1 MAVYFDHRVEAPDS
15 SGAAVLISWHPS
27 VCVLAVGSV
36 NPSSGGCVDLYLQQG
51 EHVELC
57 HVERGFSPSLL
68 QWHPTKPLLAVG
80 WETGETILL
89 SHPSGEHTP
98 LPNNTHTACITVL
111 EWSSNGSRL
120 VTGDQAGVMA
130 VWRVDARGKLQG
142 SPLIK
147 HDYSKPLTCCIF
159 RPTPP
164 AEDVAMLARAAV
176 SGDENALDMFNW
188 KKSNKGAA
196 FALGPQEGLAF
207 YISAADGSVYSVDE
221 QVRSVALLSVE
232 SAVQKMWYSK
242 RRAVL
247 AVVTESLLLSQFSLG
262 AEGLA
267 QEISKVKL
275 SSRGGQHT
283 DIVWTENGLLITAS
297 GEQHI
302 RLWDVEL
309 DDHYALSLDES
320 LGFEKGELLNCVS
333 FCTSKQV
340 LAAGTSMGRV
350 ALWHMLTVR
359 DPKGDT
365 KTQWKLQTPAEVEG
379 NISLLQWG
387 SSSHLLAVCS
397 ISSSRVVIL
406 SEHVMCSHYSQQMAA
421 VQLTPTQLSLANFN
435 TNTHITFHTD
445 THIRALQVTKDMV
458 AVWNGK
464 CITVYEPSGQ
474 TLHSTGSFQCES
486 AALALH
492 DENIYTIEPNRVQIR
507 TPQGTVKQ
515 LLVFSEAEGNPTLL
529 SVCGS
534 YLAVGTDTSHVRV
547 FNLTR
552 REAKALGVTKNLCE
566 LIPDLGALR
575 SVKCNASGSQLSVL
589 VTQVNGRPD
598 NKVYFYDIELDTL
611 SYFDFFTGRPESSLA
626 LSDDS
631 QRTQCEGELAARC
644 PVSQFWDENEPRLFV
659 CETVPVNSDLLSSS
673 QSQTDKEDVMVV
685 TFFVTQEHGLLLQDS
700 QPKPATLLSLLALD
714 TPYYYYICK
723 LGEGGDQGQVV
734 STPAA
739 TPQMPLSSQMVVR
752 RALRDFV
759 GLESCEKQTRDAML
773 NFSFYL
779 TIGDMDEAFKAI
791 KLIKSEAVWENM
803 ARMCVK
809 SRRLDVARVCLGNMG
824 NARAARALRDAEKE
838 PELEAQVAVLAAQLG
853 MLEDAERLYKSCGRF
868 DLLNKFYQA
877 AGQWQQAVETAETHD
892 RIHLRT
898 TYYSYAK
905 HLEAMGDKNL
915 ALVYFEKS
923 DTHRFEVPRMLMEDN
938 VSLEIYINKM
948 KDKDLYKWWG
958 HYLESQSD
966 MEAALH
972 YYAFAQDYLSQVR
985 VHCYLGNI
993 QKASEIA
1000 NETGNRA
1007 ASYHVARQ
1015 YEGQDEISQSVHFY
1029 TRAQAYNNAIRLCK
1043 ENNLDEQ
1050 LMNLALLSNPE
1061 DMMDT
1066 AMYYEEKG
1074 THMDRAVML
1083 YHKAG
1088 HVSKALELAFA
1099 TEQFGALQLIA
1110 EDLNETSD
1118 PALLARCSDFFI
1130 KHAQYQKAVEL
1141 LVAAK
1146 KYNEALQLCL
1156 DQSLTITDDLAE
1168 SLTVPKDSSYLSE
1181 AGRKELLEK
1190 IADCCM
1196 RQGNYHLATKK
1207 YTQAGNKTKAMRAL
1221 LKSGDTEKIVFFAG
1235 VSRQKDIYILAANYL
1250 QSLDWRNDPE
1260 IMKNIIGFY
1269 TKGRALDMLAGFYE
1283 ACAEVEIDDYQNYE
1297 KAYGALTE
1305 ACKCLTK
1312 AKGRTGEETDSKL
1325 LILTHRLGLIK
1336 RFIQARRMHEEDPV
1350 EAVRVCE
1357 SLLEEKDLDPAV
1369 RVGDVYGFL
1378 VEYYCHHGKF
1388 QQAWSKVEELRS
1400 ARPNINVSLYV
1411 SQPSLEALQ
1420 NAAGIRL
1427 VHGNTNTHTAEDD
1440 EEVEEDENIN
1450 H

>member
-15 SGAAVLISWHPS
+15 SGAAVLISWHSS

-36 NPSSGGCVDLYLQQG
+36 NPSTGGCLDLYLQQG

-80 WETGETILL
+80 WETGETMLL
-89 SHPSGEHTP
+89 SHPSGELTP
-98 LPNNTHTACITVL
+98 LPNNTYNACITVL

-159 RPTPP
+159 RPPPP

-176 SGDENALDMFNW
+176 SGDESALDMFNW

-196 FALGPQEGLAF
+196 FALGSQEGLTF
-207 YISAADGSVYSVDE
+207 YISTADGSVYSVDE
-221 QVRSVALLSVE
+221 QARSVPLISVE
-232 SAVQKMWYSK
+232 SKIQTMWYSK
-242 RRAVL
+242 RRDVL
-247 AVVTESLLLSQFSLG
+247 AVVTDSLLLSQFSLG
-262 AEGLA
+262 PEGIA

-275 SSRGGQHT
+275 SGRGVQHA

-340 LAAGTSMGRV
+340 LAAGTSRGRV
-350 ALWHMLTVR
+350 ALWHMVTVS
-359 DPKGDT
+359 DQKGDT
-365 KTQWKLQTPAEVEG
+365 KIHWKLQTPAEVEG
-379 NISLLQWG
+379 NISQLQWG

-397 ISSSRVVIL
+397 SSCVVIL
-406 SEHVMCSHYSQQMAA
+406 SEHVLCSHYSQQIAA

-445 THIRALQVTKDMV
+445 THIRAVQVTKDMV

-464 CITVYEPSGQ
+464 YITVYEPSGQ

-486 AALALH
+486 PALVVH
-492 DENIYTIEPNRVQIR
+492 EENIYTVEPNRVQIR

-515 LLVFSEAEGNPTLL
+515 LLAFSEAEGNPTQL

-534 YLAVGTDTSHVRV
+534 YLAVGTDTCHVRV
-547 FNLTR
+547 FDLTR
-552 REAKALGVTKNLCE
+552 REAKAMGVTKNLSE

-575 SVKCNASGSQLSVL
+575 SVKCNINV
-589 VTQVNGRPD
+589 
-598 NKVYFYDIELDTL
+598 FCLDTL
-611 SYFDFFTGRPESSLA
+611 SHFDFFTGRPESSLA
-626 LSDDS
+626 QSEDS
-631 QRTQCEGELAARC
+631 QRYLCFCLCVKVYIKGFC
-644 PVSQFWDENEPRLFV
+644 
-659 CETVPVNSDLLSSS
+659 LSW
-673 QSQTDKEDVMVV
+673 QEDVLVV

-723 LGEGGDQGQVV
+723 GGDQVV

-739 TPQMPLSSQMVVR
+739 APQVPSSPQMVVR

-803 ARMCVK
+803 AWMCVK
-809 SRRLDVARVCLGNMG
+809 SCRLDVARVCLGNMG
-824 NARAARALRDAEKE
+824 NARAARALRNAEKE
-838 PELEAQVAVLAAQLG
+838 PEVEAQVAVLATQLG

-938 VSLEIYINKM
+938 LSLEIYINKM

-972 YYAFAQDYLSQVR
+972 YYDLAQDYLSQVR
-985 VHCYLGNI
+985 VYCYLGNI

-1110 EDLNETSD
+1110 EDLNENSD

-1146 KYNEALQLCL
+1146 KYHEALQLCL
-1156 DQSLTITDDLAE
+1156 DQSLTITEDLAE
-1168 SLTVPKDSSYLSE
+1168 SLTVPKDSSHLSE

-1207 YTQAGNKTKAMRAL
+1207 YTQAGNKIKAMRAL
-1221 LKSGDTEKIVFFAG
+1221 LKSGDTDKIVFFAG
-1235 VSRQKDIYILAANYL
+1235 VSRQKEIYVMAANYL

-1269 TKGRALDMLAGFYE
+1269 TKGRALDLLAGFYE

-1312 AKGRTGEETDSKL
+1312 AKGRSGDEADSKL
-1325 LILTHRLGLIK
+1325 LILTHKLGLVK

-1378 VEYYCHHGKF
+1378 VEHYCHHGNF
-1388 QQAWSKVEELRS
+1388 QQAWSKIEDLRS
-1400 ARPNINVSLYV
+1400 TRPNINLSLYV
-1411 SQPSLEALQ
+1411 SQTSLEALQ
-1420 NAAGIRL
+1420 NAAGVRL
-1427 VHGNTNTHTAEDD
+1427 VYRDTDTHAAEDD

>member
-15 SGAAVLISWHPS
+15 SGAAVLISWHSS

-36 NPSSGGCVDLYLQQG
+36 NASTGGCVDLYLQQG
-51 EHVELC
+51 EHIELC

-68 QWHPTKPLLAVG
+68 QWHPTKALLAVG
-80 WETGETILL
+80 WETGETMLL

-111 EWSSNGSRL
+111 EWSSNGNRL

-147 HDYSKPLTCCIF
+147 HDYSNPLTCCIF
-159 RPTPP
+159 RPPPP

-176 SGDENALDMFNW
+176 SGDESALDMFNW
-188 KKSNKGAA
+188 KKSNKGG
-196 FALGPQEGLAF
+196 FALGSQEGLAF
-207 YISAADGSVYSVDE
+207 YISTADGSVYSVDE
-221 QVRSVALLSVE
+221 QVRSVPLLSVE

-247 AVVTESLLLSQFSLG
+247 AVVTDSLLLSHFSLG
-262 AEGLA
+262 PEGIA

-275 SSRGGQHT
+275 SGRGGQHA

-309 DDHYALSLDES
+309 DDHYALTLDES

-333 FCTSKQV
+333 FCTSKL
-340 LAAGTSMGRV
+340 LAAGTSRGRV
-350 ALWHMLTVR
+350 ALWHMVTVS
-359 DPKGDT
+359 DQKGDT
-365 KTQWKLQTPAEVEG
+365 KIHWKLQTPAEVEG
-379 NISLLQWG
+379 NVSQLQWG

-397 ISSSRVVIL
+397 SSCVVIL

-445 THIRALQVTKDMV
+445 THIRAVQVTKDMV
-458 AVWNGK
+458 TVWNGK
-464 CITVYEPSGQ
+464 YITVYEPSGQ

-486 AALALH
+486 PALAVH
-492 DENIYTIEPNRVQIR
+492 EENIYTVEPNRVQIR

-534 YLAVGTDTSHVRV
+534 YLAVGTDTCHVRV
-547 FNLTR
+547 FDLTC
-552 REAKALGVTKNLCE
+552 REAKAMGVMKNLSE

-575 SVKCNASGSQLSVL
+575 SVKCNASGNQLSIL
-589 VTQVNGRPD
+589 ITQVKKKKDKKLYLN
-598 NKVYFYDIELDTL
+598 L
-611 SYFDFFTGRPESSLA
+611 
-626 LSDDS
+626 
-631 QRTQCEGELAARC
+631 RTRCEVELAGRC
-644 PVSQFWDENEPRLFV
+644 PVSQFWDENESRLFV
-659 CETVPVNSDLLSSS
+659 CETVPVNSDLHSSS
-673 QSQTDKEDVMVV
+673 QSQIEKEDVLVV

-700 QPKPATLLSLLALD
+700 QPKPATLLSLL
-714 TPYYYYICK
+714 
-723 LGEGGDQGQVV
+723 GGDQVV
-734 STPAA
+734 STPSAA
-739 TPQMPLSSQMVVR
+739 PQVPSSPQMVVR

-809 SRRLDVARVCLGNMG
+809 SHRLDVARVCLGNMG

-838 PELEAQVAVLAAQLG
+838 PEVEAQVAVLATQLG

-892 RIHLRT
+892 RIPLRT

-938 VSLEIYINKM
+938 LSLEIYINKM
-948 KDKDLYKWWG
+948 KDEDLYKWWG

-972 YYAFAQDYLSQVR
+972 YYDLARDYLSQVR

-1110 EDLNETSD
+1110 EDLNENSD

-1146 KYNEALQLCL
+1146 KYHEALQLCL
-1156 DQSLTITDDLAE
+1156 DQSLTITEDLAE
-1168 SLTVPKDSSYLSE
+1168 SLTVPKDSSHLSE

-1207 YTQAGNKTKAMRAL
+1207 YTQAGNKIKAMRAL

-1235 VSRQKDIYILAANYL
+1235 VSRQKEIYVMAANYL
-1250 QSLDWRNDPE
+1250 QSLDWRNDAE

-1269 TKGRALDMLAGFYE
+1269 TKGRAIDLLAGFYE

-1312 AKGRTGEETDSKL
+1312 AKGRSGDEADSKL
-1325 LILTHRLGLIK
+1325 LILTQRFGLVK

-1357 SLLEEKDLDPAV
+1357 SLLEEKDLNPAV

-1378 VEYYCHHGKF
+1378 VEHYCHHGNF
-1388 QQAWSKVEELRS
+1388 QQAWTKIEELRS
-1400 ARPNINVSLYV
+1400 TRPNINLSLYV
-1411 SQPSLEALQ
+1411 SQTSLEALQ
-1420 NAAGIRL
+1420 NAAGVRL
-1427 VHGNTNTHTAEDD
+1427 VYRETNTHVNDLLRRSSR
-1440 EEVEEDENIN
+1440 
-1450 H
+1450 

>member
-15 SGAAVLISWHPS
+15 SGAAVLISWHSS

-36 NPSSGGCVDLYLQQG
+36 NASTGGCVDLYLIN
-51 EHVELC
+51 VFCKICL
-57 HVERGFSPSLL
+57 PSLL
-68 QWHPTKPLLAVG
+68 QWHPTKALLAVG
-80 WETGETILL
+80 WETGETMLL

-111 EWSSNGSRL
+111 EWSSNGNRL

-147 HDYSKPLTCCIF
+147 HDYSNPLTCCIF
-159 RPTPP
+159 RPPPP

-176 SGDENALDMFNW
+176 SGDESALDMFNW
-188 KKSNKGAA
+188 KKSNKGG
-196 FALGPQEGLAF
+196 FALGSQEGLAF
-207 YISAADGSVYSVDE
+207 YISTADGSVYSVDE
-221 QVRSVALLSVE
+221 QVRSVPLLSVE

-247 AVVTESLLLSQFSLG
+247 AVVTDSLLLSHFSLG
-262 AEGLA
+262 PEGIA

-275 SSRGGQHT
+275 SGRGGQHA

-309 DDHYALSLDES
+309 DDHYALTLDES

-340 LAAGTSMGRV
+340 LAAGTSRGRV
-350 ALWHMLTVR
+350 ALWHMVTVS
-359 DPKGDT
+359 DQKGDT
-365 KTQWKLQTPAEVEG
+365 KIHWKLQTPAEVEG
-379 NISLLQWG
+379 NVSQLQWG

-397 ISSSRVVIL
+397 SSCVVIL

-445 THIRALQVTKDMV
+445 THIRAVQVTKDMV
-458 AVWNGK
+458 TVWNGK
-464 CITVYEPSGQ
+464 YITVYEPSGQ

-486 AALALH
+486 PALAVH
-492 DENIYTIEPNRVQIR
+492 EENIYTVEPNRVQIR

-534 YLAVGTDTSHVRV
+534 YLAVGTDTCHVRV
-547 FNLTR
+547 FDLTC
-552 REAKALGVTKNLCE
+552 REAKAMGVMKNLSE

-575 SVKCNASGSQLSVL
+575 SVKCNASGNQLSIL
-589 VTQVNGRPD
+589 ITQVNGRPD

-611 SYFDFFTGRPESSLA
+611 SYFNFFIGRPESSLA
-626 LSDDS
+626 QSEDS
-631 QRTQCEGELAARC
+631 QRCLCLCWCGLTGTEIKINRRSLR
-644 PVSQFWDENEPRLFV
+644 
-659 CETVPVNSDLLSSS
+659 
-673 QSQTDKEDVMVV
+673 KIEDVLVV

-723 LGEGGDQGQVV
+723 GGDQVV
-734 STPAA
+734 STPSAA
-739 TPQMPLSSQMVVR
+739 PQVPSSPQMVVR

-809 SRRLDVARVCLGNMG
+809 SHRLDVARVCLGNMG

-838 PELEAQVAVLAAQLG
+838 PEVEAQVAVLATQLG

-892 RIHLRT
+892 RIPLRT

-938 VSLEIYINKM
+938 LSLEIYINKM
-948 KDKDLYKWWG
+948 KDEDLYKWWG

-972 YYAFAQDYLSQVR
+972 YYDLARDYLSQVR

-1110 EDLNETSD
+1110 EDLNENSD

-1146 KYNEALQLCL
+1146 KYHEALQLCL
-1156 DQSLTITDDLAE
+1156 DQSLTITEDLAE
-1168 SLTVPKDSSYLSE
+1168 SLTVPKDSSHLSE

-1207 YTQAGNKTKAMRAL
+1207 YTQAGNKIKAMRAL

-1235 VSRQKDIYILAANYL
+1235 VSRQKEIYVMAANYL
-1250 QSLDWRNDPE
+1250 QSLDWRNDAE

-1269 TKGRALDMLAGFYE
+1269 TKGRAIDLLAGFYE

-1312 AKGRTGEETDSKL
+1312 AKGRSGDEADSKL
-1325 LILTHRLGLIK
+1325 LILTQRFGLVK

-1357 SLLEEKDLDPAV
+1357 SLLEEKDLNPAV

-1378 VEYYCHHGKF
+1378 VEHYCHHGNF
-1388 QQAWSKVEELRS
+1388 QQAWTKIEELRS
-1400 ARPNINVSLYV
+1400 TRPNINLSLYV
-1411 SQPSLEALQ
+1411 SQTSLEALQ
-1420 NAAGIRL
+1420 NAAGVRL
-1427 VHGNTNTHTAEDD
+1427 VYRETNTHVAEDD

>member
-15 SGAAVLISWHPS
+15 SGAAVLISWHSS

-36 NPSSGGCVDLYLQQG
+36 NPSTGGCVDLYLQQG

-68 QWHPTKPLLAVG
+68 QWHPTKLLLAVG
-80 WETGETILL
+80 WETGETMLL
-89 SHPSGEHTP
+89 SHPSGELTP
-98 LPNNTHTACITVL
+98 LPNNTHNACITVL
-111 EWSSNGSRL
+111 EWSSNGGRL

-159 RPTPP
+159 RPPPP

-176 SGDENALDMFNW
+176 SGDESALDMFNW
-188 KKSNKGAA
+188 KKSNKRAA
-196 FALGPQEGLAF
+196 FALGSQEGLTF
-207 YISAADGSVYSVDE
+207 YISTADGSVYSVDE
-221 QVRSVALLSVE
+221 QARSVPLVSVE
-232 SAVQKMWYSK
+232 SKIQTMWYSK
-242 RRAVL
+242 RRDVL
-247 AVVTESLLLSQFSLG
+247 AVVTDSLLLSQFSLG
-262 AEGLA
+262 PEGIA

-275 SSRGGQHT
+275 SGRGVQHA

-333 FCTSKQV
+333 FCTSKL
-340 LAAGTSMGRV
+340 LAAGTSRGRV
-350 ALWHMLTVR
+350 ALWHMVTVS
-359 DPKGDT
+359 DQQGDT
-365 KTQWKLQTPAEVEG
+365 KIHWKLQTPAEVEG
-379 NISLLQWG
+379 NISQLQWG

-397 ISSSRVVIL
+397 SSCVVIL
-406 SEHVMCSHYSQQMAA
+406 SEHVLCSHYSQQMAA

-445 THIRALQVTKDMV
+445 THIRAVQVTKDMV

-464 CITVYEPSGQ
+464 YITVYEPSGQ

-486 AALALH
+486 PALVVH
-492 DENIYTIEPNRVQIR
+492 EENIYTVEPNRVQIR

-515 LLVFSEAEGNPTLL
+515 LLAFSEAEGNPTQL

-534 YLAVGTDTSHVRV
+534 YLAVGTDTCHVRV
-547 FNLTR
+547 FDLTR
-552 REAKALGVTKNLCE
+552 REAKAMGVTKNLSE

-575 SVKCNASGSQLSVL
+575 SVRCNASGSQLSVL
-589 VTQVNGRPD
+589 IAQVNGRPD

-611 SYFDFFTGRPESSLA
+611 SHFDFFTGRPESSLA
-626 LSDDS
+626 QSEDS
-631 QRTQCEGELAARC
+631 QRYLCFCLC
-644 PVSQFWDENEPRLFV
+644 
-659 CETVPVNSDLLSSS
+659 
-673 QSQTDKEDVMVV
+673 
-685 TFFVTQEHGLLLQDS
+685 GLTGTEMKIS
-700 QPKPATLLSLLALD
+700 
-714 TPYYYYICK
+714 
-723 LGEGGDQGQVV
+723 E
-734 STPAA
+734 
-739 TPQMPLSSQMVVR
+739 R
-752 RALRDFV
+752 
-759 GLESCEKQTRDAML
+759 
-773 NFSFYL
+773 SF
-779 TIGDMDEAFKAI
+779 
-791 KLIKSEAVWENM
+791 EAVWENM

-824 NARAARALRDAEKE
+824 NARAARALRNAEKE
-838 PELEAQVAVLAAQLG
+838 PEVEAQVAVLATQLG

-905 HLEAMGDKNL
+905 HLEALGDKNL

-938 VSLEIYINKM
+938 LSLEIYINKM

-972 YYAFAQDYLSQVR
+972 YYDLAQDYLSQVR
-985 VHCYLGNI
+985 VYCYLGNI

-1110 EDLNETSD
+1110 EDLNENSD

-1130 KHAQYQKAVEL
+1130 KHTQYQKAVEL

-1146 KYNEALQLCL
+1146 KYHEALQLCL
-1156 DQSLTITDDLAE
+1156 DQSLTITEDLAE
-1168 SLTVPKDSSYLSE
+1168 SLTVPKDSSHLSE

-1207 YTQAGNKTKAMRAL
+1207 YTQAGNKIKAMRAL

-1235 VSRQKDIYILAANYL
+1235 VSRQKEIYVMAANYL

-1269 TKGRALDMLAGFYE
+1269 TKGRALDLLAGFYE
-1283 ACAEVEIDDYQNYE
+1283 ACAEVEIDDFQNYE

-1312 AKGRTGEETDSKL
+1312 AKGRSGDEADRKL
-1325 LILTHRLGLIK
+1325 LILTHRLGLVK

-1350 EAVRVCE
+1350 EAVCVCE

-1378 VEYYCHHGKF
+1378 VEHYCHHGNF
-1388 QQAWSKVEELRS
+1388 QQAWSKIEDLRS
-1400 ARPNINVSLYV
+1400 TRPNINLSLYV
-1411 SQPSLEALQ
+1411 SQTSLEALQ
-1420 NAAGIRL
+1420 NAAGVRL
-1427 VHGNTNTHTAEDD
+1427 VYRDTDTHAAEDD

>member
-15 SGAAVLISWHPS
+15 SGAALLISWHS
-27 VCVLAVGSV
+27 SACVLAVGSV
-36 NPSSGGCVDLYLQQG
+36 NASTGGRVDLYLQQG
-51 EHVELC
+51 EHVDLC

-80 WETGETILL
+80 WETGETLLL

-130 VWRVDARGKLQG
+130 VWRLDARGKLQG

-147 HDYSKPLTCCIF
+147 HDYSKPLTSCIF
-159 RPTPP
+159 RPPP
-164 AEDVAMLARAAV
+164 PTEDVAMLARAAV
-176 SGDENALDMFNW
+176 SGDESALDMFNW
-188 KKSNKGAA
+188 KKSNKGV
-196 FALGPQEGLAF
+196 FALGSQEGLAF
-207 YISAADGSVYSVDE
+207 YISTADGCVYSVDE
-221 QVRSVALLSVE
+221 QAQSVPLLSVE
-232 SAVQKMWYSK
+232 NAVQKMWYSK

-247 AVVTESLLLSQFSLG
+247 AVVTDSLLLSQFSLG
-262 AEGLA
+262 PEGIA

-275 SSRGGQHT
+275 SGRGGQHS

-309 DDHYALSLDES
+309 DDHYALALDES

-333 FCTSKQV
+333 FCTSKHV
-340 LAAGTSMGRV
+340 LAAGTSRGRV
-350 ALWHMLTVR
+350 ALWHMVTVS
-359 DPKGDT
+359 DQKGDT
-365 KTQWKLQTPAEVEG
+365 KIHWKLQTPAEVQG
-379 NISLLQWG
+379 SVSRLQWG
-387 SSSHLLAVCS
+387 SGSHLLAVCS
-397 ISSSRVVIL
+397 SSCVVIL
-406 SEHVMCSHYSQQMAA
+406 SEHVMCFHYSQQMAA
-421 VQLTPTQLSLANFN
+421 VQLAPTQLSLANFN
-435 TNTHITFHTD
+435 TNTHITFHAD
-445 THIRALQVTKDMV
+445 THIRAVQVTKDMV
-458 AVWNGK
+458 VVWNGK
-464 CITVYEPSGQ
+464 SITVYEPSGQ

-486 AALALH
+486 PALAVH
-492 DENIYTIEPNRVQIR
+492 EENIYTVEPNRVQIR

-529 SVCGS
+529 NVCGS
-534 YLAVGTDTSHVRV
+534 YLAVGTDTCHIRV
-547 FNLTR
+547 FDLTR
-552 REAKALGVTKNLCE
+552 REAKAMGVTKNLSE

-575 SVKCNASGSQLSVL
+575 SVKCNASGSQLSL
-589 VTQVNGRPD
+589 LITQVNGRPD

-626 LSDDS
+626 QSEDS
-631 QRTQCEGELAARC
+631 QRTGCEGELAARC
-644 PVSQFWDENEPRLFV
+644 PVSQFWDESESRLFV
-659 CETVPVNSDLLSSS
+659 CETVPVNSDLHTSS
-673 QSQTDKEDVMVV
+673 QSQIEKEDVLVV

-700 QPKPATLLSLLALD
+700 QPKPAPLLSLLALD

-723 LGEGGDQGQVV
+723 PGEGGDQAVSSQV
-734 STPAA
+734 P
-739 TPQMPLSSQMVVR
+739 SSPQMVVR

-838 PELEAQVAVLAAQLG
+838 PEVEAQVAVLATQLG

-905 HLEAMGDKNL
+905 HLEAMGDRNL

-972 YYAFAQDYLSQVR
+972 YYDLAQDYLSQVR

-1110 EDLNETSD
+1110 EDLNESSD

-1130 KHAQYQKAVEL
+1130 KHTQYQKAVEL

-1146 KYNEALQLCL
+1146 KYHEALQLCL
-1156 DQSLTITDDLAE
+1156 DHSLTITEDLAE
-1168 SLTVPKDSSYLSE
+1168 SLTVPKDSSHLSE

-1207 YTQAGNKTKAMRAL
+1207 YTQAGNKIKAMRAL

-1235 VSRQKDIYILAANYL
+1235 VSRQKEIYVMAANYL

-1269 TKGRALDMLAGFYE
+1269 TKGRALDLLAGFYE

-1305 ACKCLTK
+1305 ACKCLSK
-1312 AKGRTGEETDSKL
+1312 AKGRSGDEADGKH
-1325 LILTHRLGLIK
+1325 LILTHRLGLLK

-1378 VEYYCHHGKF
+1378 VEHYCHHGNF
-1388 QQAWSKVEELRS
+1388 QQAWSKIEELRS
-1400 ARPNINVSLYV
+1400 TRPNINLSLYV

-1420 NAAGIRL
+1420 NSAGVRL
-1427 VHGNTNTHTAEDD
+1427 VYRETNAHAAEDD

-1450 H
+1450 HSLA

>member
-1 MAVYFDHRVEAPDS
+1 MAVYFDHRAEAPDS
-15 SGAAVLISWHPS
+15 SGVPVLISWHSS

-36 NPSSGGCVDLYLQQG
+36 NPSTGGCVDLYLQQG

-68 QWHPTKPLLAVG
+68 QWHPNKPLLAVG

-130 VWRVDARGKLQG
+130 VWKVDARGKLQG

-147 HDYSKPLTCCIF
+147 HDYSRPLTCCIF
-159 RPTPP
+159 RPPPP

-188 KKSNKGAA
+188 KKSSKGAA
-196 FALGPQEGLAF
+196 FALGSQEGLAF
-207 YISAADGSVYSVDE
+207 YISTADGSVYSVDE
-221 QVRSVALLSVE
+221 QVKSVPLLSVE
-232 SAVQKMWYSK
+232 SAVHKMWYSK
-242 RRAVL
+242 RRSAL
-247 AVVTESLLLSQFSLG
+247 AVVTDSLQLSQFSLG
-262 AEGLA
+262 PEGFA

-275 SSRGGQHT
+275 SGRGGPNA
-283 DIVWTENGLLITAS
+283 DVVWTESGLLITAS
-297 GEQHI
+297 GELHI

-340 LAAGTSMGRV
+340 LAAGTSRGRV
-350 ALWHMLTVR
+350 ALWHMLTVS
-359 DPKGDT
+359 DQKGDS

-379 NISLLQWG
+379 NISQLQWG

-397 ISSSRVVIL
+397 SSSVVIL

-421 VQLTPTQLSLANFN
+421 VQLTPTQLSLANF
-435 TNTHITFHTD
+435 TSNTHITFNTD
-445 THIRALQVTKDMV
+445 THIRAVQLTKNMV

-464 CITVYEPSGQ
+464 MITVYEPSGQ

-486 AALALH
+486 PALALH
-492 DENIYTIEPNRVQIR
+492 EENIYTIEPNRVQIR

-534 YLAVGTDTSHVRV
+534 YLAVGTDTCHIRV
-547 FNLTR
+547 FDLTR
-552 REAKALGVTKNLCE
+552 REAKPLGVTKNLSE
-566 LIPDLGALR
+566 LISDLGALR
-575 SVKCNASGSQLSVL
+575 SVKCNASGSQISVL
-589 VTQVNGRPD
+589 ITQINGRPD
-598 NKVYFYDIELDTL
+598 NRVYFYDIELDTL
-611 SYFDFFTGRPESSLA
+611 SYFDFFTGRPQSSPEQ
-626 LSDDS
+626 SEDS
-631 QRTQCEGELAARC
+631 QRSRCEEELAARC

-659 CETVPVNSDLLSSS
+659 CETVPVNSDLHGSR
-673 QSQTDKEDVMVV
+673 QRQTEKEDVMVV

-700 QPKPATLLSLLALD
+700 QPKPAALLGLLALD

-723 LGEGGDQGQVV
+723 LGESGDQGSVV
-734 STPAA
+734 S
-739 TPQMPLSSQMVVR
+739 SSSAQGSSSPQMVVR
-752 RALRDFV
+752 QALRDFV
-759 GLESCEKQTRDAML
+759 GLEGCEKQTRDAML

-838 PELEAQVAVLAAQLG
+838 PEVEAQVAVLATQLG
-853 MLEDAERLYKSCGRF
+853 MLEDAEQLYKSCGRF

-972 YYAFAQDYLSQVR
+972 YYDLAQDYLSQVR
-985 VHCYLGNI
+985 VHCYLGSI

-1043 ENNLDEQ
+1043 ENNLDDQ

-1110 EDLNETSD
+1110 EDLNEASD

-1146 KYNEALQLCL
+1146 KYHEALQLCL
-1156 DQSLTITDDLAE
+1156 DQSLTITEDLAE
-1168 SLTVPKDSSYLSE
+1168 SLTVPKDSTLLSE

-1207 YTQAGNKTKAMRAL
+1207 YTQAGNKIKAMRAL

-1235 VSRQKDIYILAANYL
+1235 VSRQKEIYVMAANYL
-1250 QSLDWRNDPE
+1250 QSLDWRNDAE
-1260 IMKNIIGFY
+1260 IMKNIISFY
-1269 TKGRALDMLAGFYE
+1269 TKGRALELLAGFYE

-1312 AKGRTGEETDSKL
+1312 AKGRSGEEADGKL

-1350 EAVRVCE
+1350 EAVRLCE
-1357 SLLEEKDLDPAV
+1357 SLLEEKDLDLAV

-1378 VEYYCHHGKF
+1378 VEHYCHHGNF
-1388 QQAWSKVEELRS
+1388 TQAWSKIEELRS
-1400 ARPNINVSLYV
+1400 THPKINLSMYV
-1411 SQPSLEALQ
+1411 SQTSLEALQ

-1427 VHGNTNTHTAEDD
+1427 VYKDTNTHAADDD

>member
-15 SGAAVLISWHPS
+15 SGAALLISWHPS
-27 VCVLAVGSV
+27 MCVLAVGSV
-36 NPSSGGCVDLYLQQG
+36 NASTGGSVDLYLQQG

-68 QWHPTKPLLAVG
+68 LWHPTKPLLAVG
-80 WETGETILL
+80 WETGETVLL
-89 SHPSGEHTP
+89 SHPSGELTP

-159 RPTPP
+159 RPPPP

-176 SGDENALDMFNW
+176 SGDESALDMFNW

-196 FALGPQEGLAF
+196 FALGSQEGLTF
-207 YISAADGSVYSVDE
+207 YISTADGSVYSVDE
-221 QVRSVALLSVE
+221 QARSVPFVSVE
-232 SAVQKMWYSK
+232 SAIQTMWYSK
-242 RRAVL
+242 RRDVL
-247 AVVTESLLLSQFSLG
+247 AVVTDSLLLSQFSLG
-262 AEGLA
+262 PEGIA

-275 SSRGGQHT
+275 SGRGVQHA

-333 FCTSKQV
+333 FCTSKL
-340 LAAGTSMGRV
+340 LAAGTSRGRV
-350 ALWHMLTVR
+350 ALWHMVTVS
-359 DPKGDT
+359 DQKGDT
-365 KTQWKLQTPAEVEG
+365 KIHWKLQTPAEVEG
-379 NISLLQWG
+379 NISQLQWG

-397 ISSSRVVIL
+397 SSCVVIL

-421 VQLTPTQLSLANFN
+421 VQLTPTQLSLANFS

-445 THIRALQVTKDMV
+445 THIRAVQVTKDMV

-464 CITVYEPSGQ
+464 YITVYEPSGQ

-486 AALALH
+486 PALVVH
-492 DENIYTIEPNRVQIR
+492 EENIYTVEPNRVQIR

-515 LLVFSEAEGNPTLL
+515 LLAFSEAEGNPTLL

-534 YLAVGTDTSHVRV
+534 YLAVGTDTCHVRV
-547 FNLTR
+547 FDLTR
-552 REAKALGVTKNLCE
+552 REAKAMGVTKNLSE

-575 SVKCNASGSQLSVL
+575 SVKCNASGSHLSVL
-589 VTQVNGRPD
+589 IAQVQKNS
-598 NKVYFYDIELDTL
+598 NVHCEKLYLNL
-611 SYFDFFTGRPESSLA
+611 
-626 LSDDS
+626 
-631 QRTQCEGELAARC
+631 RTRCEGELAARC

-659 CETVPVNSDLLSSS
+659 CETVPVNSDLLCSFCLSW
-673 QSQTDKEDVMVV
+673 QEDVLVV

-723 LGEGGDQGQVV
+723 VPS
-734 STPAA
+734 ST
-739 TPQMPLSSQMVVR
+739 QMVVR

-824 NARAARALRDAEKE
+824 NARAARALREAEKE
-838 PELEAQVAVLAAQLG
+838 PEVEAQVAVLATQLS

-877 AGQWQQAVETAETHD
+877 AGKWQQAVETAETHD

-938 VSLEIYINKM
+938 LSLEIYINKM

-972 YYAFAQDYLSQVR
+972 YYDLAQDYLSQVR
-985 VHCYLGNI
+985 VYCYLGNI

-1110 EDLNETSD
+1110 EDLNENSD

-1146 KYNEALQLCL
+1146 KYHEALQLCL
-1156 DQSLTITDDLAE
+1156 DQSLTITEDLAE
-1168 SLTVPKDSSYLSE
+1168 SLTVPKDSSHLSE

-1190 IADCCM
+1190 IAECCM

-1207 YTQAGNKTKAMRAL
+1207 YTQAGNKIKAMRAL

-1235 VSRQKDIYILAANYL
+1235 VSRQKEIYIMAANYL

-1260 IMKNIIGFY
+1260 IMKNIISFY
-1269 TKGRALDMLAGFYE
+1269 TKGRALDLLAGFYE

-1312 AKGRTGEETDSKL
+1312 AKAESKL
-1325 LILTHRLGLIK
+1325 LILTHRLSLVK

-1357 SLLEEKDLDPAV
+1357 SLLDEKDLDPAV

-1378 VEYYCHHGKF
+1378 VEHYCNHGNF
-1388 QQAWSKVEELRS
+1388 QQAWSKIEELRS
-1400 ARPNINVSLYV
+1400 TRPNINLSLYV
-1411 SQPSLEALQ
+1411 SQTSLEALQ
-1420 NAAGIRL
+1420 NAAGVRL
-1427 VHGNTNTHTAEDD
+1427 VYRDTNTHAAED
-1440 EEVEEDENIN
+1440 EEENDLRKRWSSRYQEKITYIFQCIQKRTRLAYRSLPA
-1450 H
+1450 

>member
-1 MAVYFDHRVEAPDS
+1 ACTSLVETHLPRFSSAPPRFVS
-15 SGAAVLISWHPS
+15 FLRCLG
-27 VCVLAVGSV
+27 
-36 NPSSGGCVDLYLQQG
+36 NRKRRFTG

-57 HVERGFSPSLL
+57 HVERGFCPSLL

-80 WETGETILL
+80 WETGETMLL
-89 SHPSGEHTP
+89 SHPSGELTP
-98 LPNNTHTACITVL
+98 LPNNTHNACITVL

-159 RPTPP
+159 RPPPP

-176 SGDENALDMFNW
+176 SGDESALDMFNW

-196 FALGPQEGLAF
+196 FALGSQEGLTF
-207 YISAADGSVYSVDE
+207 YISTADGSVYNVDE
-221 QVRSVALLSVE
+221 QARSVPLVSVE
-232 SAVQKMWYSK
+232 SKIQTMWYSK
-242 RRAVL
+242 RRDVL
-247 AVVTESLLLSQFSLG
+247 AVVTDSLLLSQFSLG
-262 AEGLA
+262 PEGIA

-275 SSRGGQHT
+275 SGRGVQHA

-333 FCTSKQV
+333 FCTSKRKI
-340 LAAGTSMGRV
+340 LAAGTSRGRV
-350 ALWHMLTVR
+350 ALWHMVTVS
-359 DPKGDT
+359 DQKGDT
-365 KTQWKLQTPAEVEG
+365 KIHWKLQTPAEVEG
-379 NISLLQWG
+379 NISQLQWG

-397 ISSSRVVIL
+397 SSSCVVIL
-406 SEHVMCSHYSQQMAA
+406 SEHVLCSHYSQQMAA
-421 VQLTPTQLSLANFN
+421 VQLTPAQLSLANFN

-445 THIRALQVTKDMV
+445 THIRAVQVTKDTV

-464 CITVYEPSGQ
+464 YITVYEPSGQ

-486 AALALH
+486 PALVVH
-492 DENIYTIEPNRVQIR
+492 EENIYTVEPNRVQIR

-515 LLVFSEAEGNPTLL
+515 LLAFSEAEGNPTQL

-534 YLAVGTDTSHVRV
+534 YLAVGTDTCHVRV
-547 FNLTR
+547 FDLTR
-552 REAKALGVTKNLCE
+552 REAKAMGVMKNLSE

-589 VTQVNGRPD
+589 IAQVNGRPD

-611 SYFDFFTGRPESSLA
+611 SHFDFFTGRPESSL
-626 LSDDS
+626 
-631 QRTQCEGELAARC
+631 
-644 PVSQFWDENEPRLFV
+644 
-659 CETVPVNSDLLSSS
+659 
-673 QSQTDKEDVMVV
+673 EDVLVV

-723 LGEGGDQGQVV
+723 GGDQVV
-734 STPAA
+734 STPTAA
-739 TPQMPLSSQMVVR
+739 PQVPSSPQMVVR

-824 NARAARALRDAEKE
+824 NARAARALRNTEKE
-838 PELEAQVAVLAAQLG
+838 PEVEAQVAVLATQLG

-938 VSLEIYINKM
+938 LSLEIYINKM

-972 YYAFAQDYLSQVR
+972 YYDLAQDYLSQVR
-985 VHCYLGNI
+985 VYCYLGNI

-1110 EDLNETSD
+1110 EDLNENSD

-1146 KYNEALQLCL
+1146 KYHEALQLCL
-1156 DQSLTITDDLAE
+1156 DQSLTITEDLAE
-1168 SLTVPKDSSYLSE
+1168 SLTVPKDSSHLSE

-1207 YTQAGNKTKAMRAL
+1207 YTQAGNKIKAMRAL

-1235 VSRQKDIYILAANYL
+1235 VSRQKEIYVMAANYL

-1269 TKGRALDMLAGFYE
+1269 TKGRALDLLAGFYE

-1312 AKGRTGEETDSKL
+1312 AKGRSGDEADSKL
-1325 LILTHRLGLIK
+1325 LILTHRLGLVK

-1378 VEYYCHHGKF
+1378 VEHYCHHGNF
-1388 QQAWSKVEELRS
+1388 QQAWSKIEDLRS
-1400 ARPNINVSLYV
+1400 TRPNINLSLYV
-1411 SQPSLEALQ
+1411 SQTSLEALQ
-1420 NAAGIRL
+1420 NAAGVRL
-1427 VHGNTNTHTAEDD
+1427 VYRDTDTHAAEDD

>member
-15 SGAAVLISWHPS
+15 SGAAVLISWHSS

-36 NPSSGGCVDLYLQQG
+36 YASTGGCVDLYLQQG

-68 QWHPTKPLLAVG
+68 QWHPTKALLAVG
-80 WETGETILL
+80 WETGETMLL

-111 EWSSNGSRL
+111 EWSSNGNRL

-130 VWRVDARGKLQG
+130 VWRVDARGKLQA

-159 RPTPP
+159 RPPPP
-164 AEDVAMLARAAV
+164 AEDVAMLAHAAV
-176 SGDENALDMFNW
+176 SGDESALDMFNW
-188 KKSNKGAA
+188 KKSNKGG
-196 FALGPQEGLAF
+196 FAWDHRKDWHSTSVQLMVR
-207 YISAADGSVYSVDE
+207 GSVYSVDE
-221 QVRSVALLSVE
+221 QVRSVPLLSVE

-247 AVVTESLLLSQFSLG
+247 AVVTDSLLLSHFSLG
-262 AEGLA
+262 PEGIA

-275 SSRGGQHT
+275 SGRGGQHA

-309 DDHYALSLDES
+309 DDHYALTLDES

-340 LAAGTSMGRV
+340 LAAGTSRGRV
-350 ALWHMLTVR
+350 ALWHMVTVS
-359 DPKGDT
+359 DQKGDT
-365 KTQWKLQTPAEVEG
+365 KIHWKLQTPAEVEG
-379 NISLLQWG
+379 NISELQWG

-397 ISSSRVVIL
+397 SSCVVIL
-406 SEHVMCSHYSQQMAA
+406 SEHVMCSHYTQQMAA

-445 THIRALQVTKDMV
+445 THIRAVQVTKDMV
-458 AVWNGK
+458 TVWNGK
-464 CITVYEPSGQ
+464 YITVYEPSGQ

-486 AALALH
+486 PALAVH
-492 DENIYTIEPNRVQIR
+492 EENIYTVEPNRVQIR

-534 YLAVGTDTSHVRV
+534 YLAVGTDTCHIRV
-547 FNLTR
+547 FDLTC
-552 REAKALGVTKNLCE
+552 REAKAMGVMKNLSE

-575 SVKCNASGSQLSVL
+575 SVKCNASGNQLSIL
-589 VTQVNGRPD
+589 ITQVNGRPD

-611 SYFDFFTGRPESSLA
+611 SYFNFFTGRPESSLA
-626 LSDDS
+626 QSEDS
-631 QRTQCEGELAARC
+631 QRCLCLCWCGLTGTEIKINRRSLR
-644 PVSQFWDENEPRLFV
+644 
-659 CETVPVNSDLLSSS
+659 
-673 QSQTDKEDVMVV
+673 KIEDVLVV

-700 QPKPATLLSLLALD
+700 QPKPAMLLSLLTLD
-714 TPYYYYICK
+714 IPYYYYICK
-723 LGEGGDQGQVV
+723 GGDQVV
-734 STPAA
+734 STPSAA
-739 TPQMPLSSQMVVR
+739 PQVPSSPQMVVR

-838 PELEAQVAVLAAQLG
+838 PEVEAQVAVLATQLG

-923 DTHRFEVPRMLMEDN
+923 DTHRFEVQRMLMEDN
-938 VSLEIYINKM
+938 LSLEIYINKM
-948 KDKDLYKWWG
+948 KDEDLYKWWG

-972 YYAFAQDYLSQVR
+972 YYDLAQDYLSQVR
-985 VHCYLGNI
+985 VRCYLGNI

-1110 EDLNETSD
+1110 EDLNENSD

-1146 KYNEALQLCL
+1146 KYHEALQLCL
-1156 DQSLTITDDLAE
+1156 DQSLSITEDLAE
-1168 SLTVPKDSSYLSE
+1168 SLTVSKDSSHLSE

-1207 YTQAGNKTKAMRAL
+1207 YTQAGNKIKAMRAL

-1235 VSRQKDIYILAANYL
+1235 VSRQKEIYVMAANYL
-1250 QSLDWRNDPE
+1250 QSLDWRNDAE

-1269 TKGRALDMLAGFYE
+1269 TKGRALDLLAGFYE

-1312 AKGRTGEETDSKL
+1312 AKGRSGDEADSKL
-1325 LILTHRLGLIK
+1325 LILTQRFGLVK
-1336 RFIQARRMHEEDPV
+1336 RFIQARRIQS
-1350 EAVRVCE
+1350 VRVCE

-1378 VEYYCHHGKF
+1378 VEHYCHHGNF
-1388 QQAWSKVEELRS
+1388 QQAWTKIEELRS
-1400 ARPNINVSLYV
+1400 TRPNINLSLYV
-1411 SQPSLEALQ
+1411 SQTSLEALQ
-1420 NAAGIRL
+1420 NAAGVRL
-1427 VHGNTNTHTAEDD
+1427 VYRETNTHAAEDD

>member
-15 SGAAVLISWHPS
+15 SGAAVLISWHSS

-36 NPSSGGCVDLYLQQG
+36 NASTGGCVDLYLQQG
-51 EHVELC
+51 EHIELC

-68 QWHPTKPLLAVG
+68 QWHPTKALLAVG
-80 WETGETILL
+80 WETGETMLL

-111 EWSSNGSRL
+111 EWSSNGNRL

-147 HDYSKPLTCCIF
+147 HDYSNPLTCCIF
-159 RPTPP
+159 RPPPP

-176 SGDENALDMFNW
+176 SGDESALDMFNW
-188 KKSNKGAA
+188 KKSNKGG
-196 FALGPQEGLAF
+196 FALGSQEGLAF
-207 YISAADGSVYSVDE
+207 YISTADGSVYSVDE
-221 QVRSVALLSVE
+221 QVRSVPLLSVE

-247 AVVTESLLLSQFSLG
+247 AVVTDSLLLSHFSLG
-262 AEGLA
+262 PEGIA

-275 SSRGGQHT
+275 SGRGGQHA

-309 DDHYALSLDES
+309 DDHYALTLDES

-333 FCTSKQV
+333 FCTSKL
-340 LAAGTSMGRV
+340 LAAGTSRGRV
-350 ALWHMLTVR
+350 ALWHMVTVS
-359 DPKGDT
+359 DQKGDT
-365 KTQWKLQTPAEVEG
+365 KIHWKLQTPAEVEG
-379 NISLLQWG
+379 NVSQLQWG

-397 ISSSRVVIL
+397 SSCVVIL

-445 THIRALQVTKDMV
+445 THIRAVQVTKDMV
-458 AVWNGK
+458 TVWNGK
-464 CITVYEPSGQ
+464 YITVYEPSGQ

-486 AALALH
+486 PALAVH
-492 DENIYTIEPNRVQIR
+492 EENIYTVEPNRVQIR

-534 YLAVGTDTSHVRV
+534 YLAVGTDTCHVRV
-547 FNLTR
+547 FDLTC
-552 REAKALGVTKNLCE
+552 REAKAMGVMKNLSE

-575 SVKCNASGSQLSVL
+575 SVKCNASGNQLSIL
-589 VTQVNGRPD
+589 ITQVKKKKDKKLYLN
-598 NKVYFYDIELDTL
+598 L
-611 SYFDFFTGRPESSLA
+611 
-626 LSDDS
+626 
-631 QRTQCEGELAARC
+631 RTRCEVELAGRC
-644 PVSQFWDENEPRLFV
+644 PVSQFWDENESRLFV
-659 CETVPVNSDLLSSS
+659 CETVPVNSDLHSSS
-673 QSQTDKEDVMVV
+673 QSQIEKDVLVV

-723 LGEGGDQGQVV
+723 LGEGGDQV
-734 STPAA
+734 
-739 TPQMPLSSQMVVR
+739 MVVR

-809 SRRLDVARVCLGNMG
+809 SHRLDVARVCLGNMG

-838 PELEAQVAVLAAQLG
+838 PEVEAQVAVLATQLG

-892 RIHLRT
+892 RIPLRT

-938 VSLEIYINKM
+938 LSLEIYINKM
-948 KDKDLYKWWG
+948 KDEDLYKWWG

-972 YYAFAQDYLSQVR
+972 YYDLARDYLSQVR

-1110 EDLNETSD
+1110 EDLNENSD

-1146 KYNEALQLCL
+1146 KYHEALQLCL
-1156 DQSLTITDDLAE
+1156 DQSLTITEDLAE
-1168 SLTVPKDSSYLSE
+1168 SLTVPKDSSHLSE

-1207 YTQAGNKTKAMRAL
+1207 YTQAGNKIKAMRAL

-1235 VSRQKDIYILAANYL
+1235 VSRQKEIYVMAANYL
-1250 QSLDWRNDPE
+1250 QSLDWRNDAE

-1269 TKGRALDMLAGFYE
+1269 TKGRAIDLLAGFYE

-1312 AKGRTGEETDSKL
+1312 AKGRSGDEADSKL
-1325 LILTHRLGLIK
+1325 LILTQRFGLVK

-1357 SLLEEKDLDPAV
+1357 SLLEEKDLNPAV

-1378 VEYYCHHGKF
+1378 VDRAVLTSH
-1388 QQAWSKVEELRS
+1388 
-1400 ARPNINVSLYV
+1400 
-1411 SQPSLEALQ
+1411 LQ
-1420 NAAGIRL
+1420 
-1427 VHGNTNTHTAEDD
+1427 
-1440 EEVEEDENIN
+1440 
-1450 H
+1450 

>member
-15 SGAAVLISWHPS
+15 SGAALLISWHPS
-27 VCVLAVGSV
+27 MCVLAVGSV
-36 NPSSGGCVDLYLQQG
+36 NASTGGSVDLYLQQG

-68 QWHPTKPLLAVG
+68 LWHPTKPLLAVG
-80 WETGETILL
+80 WETGETVLL
-89 SHPSGEHTP
+89 SHPSGELTP

-159 RPTPP
+159 RPPPP

-176 SGDENALDMFNW
+176 SGDESALDMFNW

-196 FALGPQEGLAF
+196 FALGSQEGLTF
-207 YISAADGSVYSVDE
+207 YISTADGSVYSVDE
-221 QVRSVALLSVE
+221 QARSVPFVSVE
-232 SAVQKMWYSK
+232 SAIQTMWYSK
-242 RRAVL
+242 RRDVL
-247 AVVTESLLLSQFSLG
+247 AVVTDSLLLSQFSLG
-262 AEGLA
+262 PEGIA

-275 SSRGGQHT
+275 SGRGVQHA

-340 LAAGTSMGRV
+340 LAAGTSRGRV
-350 ALWHMLTVR
+350 ALWHMVTVS
-359 DPKGDT
+359 DQKGDT
-365 KTQWKLQTPAEVEG
+365 KIHWKLQTPAEVEG
-379 NISLLQWG
+379 NISQLQWG

-397 ISSSRVVIL
+397 SSCVVIL

-421 VQLTPTQLSLANFN
+421 VQLTPTQLSLANFS

-445 THIRALQVTKDMV
+445 THIRAVQVTKDMV

-464 CITVYEPSGQ
+464 YITVYEPSGQ

-486 AALALH
+486 PALVVH
-492 DENIYTIEPNRVQIR
+492 EENIYTVEPNRVQIR

-515 LLVFSEAEGNPTLL
+515 LLAFSEAEGNPTLL

-534 YLAVGTDTSHVRV
+534 YLAVGTDTCHVRV
-547 FNLTR
+547 FDLTR
-552 REAKALGVTKNLCE
+552 REAKAMGVTKNLSE

-575 SVKCNASGSQLSVL
+575 SVKCNASGSHLSVL
-589 VTQVNGRPD
+589 IAQANGRPD

-611 SYFDFFTGRPESSLA
+611 SHFDFFTGRPESSLA
-626 LSDDS
+626 QSEDS
-631 QRTQCEGELAARC
+631 QRCLTRCEGELAARC

-659 CETVPVNSDLLSSS
+659 CETVPVNSDLLCSS
-673 QSQTDKEDVMVV
+673 QSQTEKEDVLVV

-723 LGEGGDQGQVV
+723 LGEGGDQVV

-739 TPQMPLSSQMVVR
+739 GTQVPSSTQMVVR

-824 NARAARALRDAEKE
+824 NARAARALREAEKE
-838 PELEAQVAVLAAQLG
+838 PEVEAQVAVLATQLS
-853 MLEDAERLYKSCGRF
+853 MLDAERLYKSCGRF

-877 AGQWQQAVETAETHD
+877 AGKWQQAVETAETHD

-938 VSLEIYINKM
+938 LSLEIYINKM

-972 YYAFAQDYLSQVR
+972 YYDLAQDYLSQVR
-985 VHCYLGNI
+985 VYCYLGNI

-1110 EDLNETSD
+1110 EDLNENSD

-1146 KYNEALQLCL
+1146 KYHEALQLCL
-1156 DQSLTITDDLAE
+1156 DQSLTITEDLAE
-1168 SLTVPKDSSYLSE
+1168 SLTVPKDSSHLSE

-1190 IADCCM
+1190 IAECCM

-1207 YTQAGNKTKAMRAL
+1207 YTQAGNKIKAMRAL

-1235 VSRQKDIYILAANYL
+1235 VSRQKEIYIMAANYL

-1260 IMKNIIGFY
+1260 IMKNIISFY
-1269 TKGRALDMLAGFYE
+1269 TKGRALDLLAGFYE

-1312 AKGRTGEETDSKL
+1312 AKAESKL
-1325 LILTHRLGLIK
+1325 LILTHRLSLVK

-1357 SLLEEKDLDPAV
+1357 SLLDEKDLDPAV

-1378 VEYYCHHGKF
+1378 VEHYCNHGNF
-1388 QQAWSKVEELRS
+1388 QQAWSKIEELRS
-1400 ARPNINVSLYV
+1400 TRPNINLSLYV
-1411 SQPSLEALQ
+1411 SQTSLEALQ
-1420 NAAGIRL
+1420 NAAGVRL
-1427 VHGNTNTHTAEDD
+1427 VYRDTNTHAAEDE

>member
-15 SGAAVLISWHPS
+15 SGAAVLISWHSS

-36 NPSSGGCVDLYLQQG
+36 NPSTGGCLDLYLQQG

-80 WETGETILL
+80 WETGETMLL
-89 SHPSGEHTP
+89 SHPSGELTP
-98 LPNNTHTACITVL
+98 LPNNTYNACITVL

-159 RPTPP
+159 RPPPP

-176 SGDENALDMFNW
+176 SGDESALDMFNW

-196 FALGPQEGLAF
+196 FALGSQEGLTF
-207 YISAADGSVYSVDE
+207 YISTADGSVYSVDE
-221 QVRSVALLSVE
+221 QARSVPLISVE
-232 SAVQKMWYSK
+232 SKIQTMWYSK
-242 RRAVL
+242 RRDVL
-247 AVVTESLLLSQFSLG
+247 AVVTDSLLLSQFSLG
-262 AEGLA
+262 PEGIA

-275 SSRGGQHT
+275 SGRGVQHA

-333 FCTSKQV
+333 FCTSKL
-340 LAAGTSMGRV
+340 LAAGTSRGRV
-350 ALWHMLTVR
+350 ALWHMVTVS
-359 DPKGDT
+359 DQKGDT
-365 KTQWKLQTPAEVEG
+365 KIHWKLQTPAEVEG
-379 NISLLQWG
+379 NISQLQWG

-397 ISSSRVVIL
+397 SSCVVIL
-406 SEHVMCSHYSQQMAA
+406 SEHVLCSHYSQQIAA

-445 THIRALQVTKDMV
+445 THIRAVQVTKDMV

-464 CITVYEPSGQ
+464 YITVYEPSGQ

-486 AALALH
+486 PALVVH
-492 DENIYTIEPNRVQIR
+492 EENIYTVEPNRVQIR

-515 LLVFSEAEGNPTLL
+515 LLAFSEAEGNPTQL

-534 YLAVGTDTSHVRV
+534 YLAVGTDTCHVRV
-547 FNLTR
+547 FDLTR
-552 REAKALGVTKNLCE
+552 REAKAMGVTKNLSE

-589 VTQVNGRPD
+589 IAQVQKRLFLKGFSNVHCE
-598 NKVYFYDIELDTL
+598 NLYLNL
-611 SYFDFFTGRPESSLA
+611 
-626 LSDDS
+626 
-631 QRTQCEGELAARC
+631 RTRCEGELAARC

-659 CETVPVNSDLLSSS
+659 CETVPVNSDLLCSFCLSW
-673 QSQTDKEDVMVV
+673 QEDVLVV

-723 LGEGGDQGQVV
+723 V
-734 STPAA
+734 P
-739 TPQMPLSSQMVVR
+739 SSPQMVVR

-803 ARMCVK
+803 AWMCVK
-809 SRRLDVARVCLGNMG
+809 SCRLDVARVCLGNMG
-824 NARAARALRDAEKE
+824 NARAARALRNAEKE
-838 PELEAQVAVLAAQLG
+838 PEVEAQVAVLATQLG

-938 VSLEIYINKM
+938 LSLEIYINKM

-972 YYAFAQDYLSQVR
+972 YYDLAQDYLSQVR
-985 VHCYLGNI
+985 VYCYLGNI

-1110 EDLNETSD
+1110 EDLNENSD

-1146 KYNEALQLCL
+1146 KYHEALQLCL
-1156 DQSLTITDDLAE
+1156 DQSLTITEDLAE
-1168 SLTVPKDSSYLSE
+1168 SLTVPKDSSHLSE

-1207 YTQAGNKTKAMRAL
+1207 YTQAGNKIKAMRAL
-1221 LKSGDTEKIVFFAG
+1221 LKSGDTDKIVFFAG
-1235 VSRQKDIYILAANYL
+1235 VSRQKEIYVMAANYL

-1269 TKGRALDMLAGFYE
+1269 TKGRALDLLAGFYE

-1312 AKGRTGEETDSKL
+1312 AKGRSGDEADSKL
-1325 LILTHRLGLIK
+1325 LILTHKLGLVK

-1378 VEYYCHHGKF
+1378 VEHYCHHGNF
-1388 QQAWSKVEELRS
+1388 QQAWSKIEDLRS
-1400 ARPNINVSLYV
+1400 TRPNINLSLYV
-1411 SQPSLEALQ
+1411 SQTSLEALQ
-1420 NAAGIRL
+1420 NAAGVRL
-1427 VHGNTNTHTAEDD
+1427 VYRDTDTHAAEDD

>member
-15 SGAAVLISWHPS
+15 SGAALLISWHPS
-27 VCVLAVGSV
+27 MCVLAVGSV
-36 NPSSGGCVDLYLQQG
+36 NASTGGSVDLYLQQG

-68 QWHPTKPLLAVG
+68 LWHPTKPLLAVG
-80 WETGETILL
+80 WETGETVLL
-89 SHPSGEHTP
+89 SHPSGELTP

-159 RPTPP
+159 RPPPP

-176 SGDENALDMFNW
+176 SGDESALDMFNW

-196 FALGPQEGLAF
+196 FALGSQEGLTF
-207 YISAADGSVYSVDE
+207 YISTADGSVYSVDE
-221 QVRSVALLSVE
+221 QARSVPLVSVE
-232 SAVQKMWYSK
+232 SAIQTMWYSK
-242 RRAVL
+242 RRDVL
-247 AVVTESLLLSQFSLG
+247 AVVTDSLLLSQFSLG
-262 AEGLA
+262 PEGIA

-275 SSRGGQHT
+275 SGRGVQHA

-333 FCTSKQV
+333 FCTSKL
-340 LAAGTSMGRV
+340 LAAGTSRGRV
-350 ALWHMLTVR
+350 ALWHMVTVS
-359 DPKGDT
+359 DQKGDT
-365 KTQWKLQTPAEVEG
+365 KIHWKLQTPAEVEG
-379 NISLLQWG
+379 NISQLQWG

-397 ISSSRVVIL
+397 SSCVVIL

-421 VQLTPTQLSLANFN
+421 VQLTPTQLSLANFS

-445 THIRALQVTKDMV
+445 THIRAVQVTKDMV

-464 CITVYEPSGQ
+464 YITVYEPSGQ

-486 AALALH
+486 PALVVH
-492 DENIYTIEPNRVQIR
+492 EENIYTVEPNRVQIR

-515 LLVFSEAEGNPTLL
+515 LLAFSEAEGNPTLL

-534 YLAVGTDTSHVRV
+534 YLAVGTDTCHVRV
-547 FNLTR
+547 FDLTR
-552 REAKALGVTKNLCE
+552 REAKAMGVTKNLSE

-575 SVKCNASGSQLSVL
+575 SVKCNASGSHLSVL
-589 VTQVNGRPD
+589 IAQVQKNS
-598 NKVYFYDIELDTL
+598 NVHCENLYLNL
-611 SYFDFFTGRPESSLA
+611 
-626 LSDDS
+626 
-631 QRTQCEGELAARC
+631 RTRCEGELAARC

-659 CETVPVNSDLLSSS
+659 CETVPVNSDLLCSFCLSW
-673 QSQTDKEDVMVV
+673 QEDVLVV

-723 LGEGGDQGQVV
+723 VPS
-734 STPAA
+734 ST
-739 TPQMPLSSQMVVR
+739 QMVVR

-824 NARAARALRDAEKE
+824 NARAARALREAEKE
-838 PELEAQVAVLAAQLG
+838 PEVEAQVAVLATQLS

-877 AGQWQQAVETAETHD
+877 AGKWQQAVETAETHD

-938 VSLEIYINKM
+938 LSLEIYINKM

-972 YYAFAQDYLSQVR
+972 YYDLAQDYLSQVR
-985 VHCYLGNI
+985 VYCYLGNI

-1110 EDLNETSD
+1110 EDLNENSD

-1146 KYNEALQLCL
+1146 KYHEALQLCL
-1156 DQSLTITDDLAE
+1156 DQSLTITEDLAE
-1168 SLTVPKDSSYLSE
+1168 SLTVPKDSSHLSE

-1207 YTQAGNKTKAMRAL
+1207 YTQAGNKIKAMRAL

-1235 VSRQKDIYILAANYL
+1235 VSRQKEIYIMAANYL

-1260 IMKNIIGFY
+1260 IMKNIISFY
-1269 TKGRALDMLAGFYE
+1269 TKGRALDLLAGFYE

-1312 AKGRTGEETDSKL
+1312 AKVESKL
-1325 LILTHRLGLIK
+1325 LILTHRLSLVK

-1357 SLLEEKDLDPAV
+1357 SLLDEKDLDPAV

-1378 VEYYCHHGKF
+1378 VEHYCNHGNF
-1388 QQAWSKVEELRS
+1388 QQAWSKIEELRS
-1400 ARPNINVSLYV
+1400 TRPNINLSLYV
-1411 SQPSLEALQ
+1411 SQTSLEALQ
-1420 NAAGIRL
+1420 NAAGVRL
-1427 VHGNTNTHTAEDD
+1427 VYRDTNTHAAEDE

>member
-15 SGAAVLISWHPS
+15 SGAAVLISWHSS

-36 NPSSGGCVDLYLQQG
+36 NPSTGGCLDLYLFN
-51 EHVELC
+51 VFCNLC
-57 HVERGFSPSLL
+57 VPSLL

-80 WETGETILL
+80 WETGETMLL
-89 SHPSGEHTP
+89 SHPSGELTP
-98 LPNNTHTACITVL
+98 LPNNTYNACITVL

-159 RPTPP
+159 RPPPP

-176 SGDENALDMFNW
+176 SGDESALDMFNW

-196 FALGPQEGLAF
+196 FALGSQEGLTF
-207 YISAADGSVYSVDE
+207 YISTADGSVYSVDE
-221 QVRSVALLSVE
+221 QARSVPLISVE
-232 SAVQKMWYSK
+232 SKIQTMWYSK
-242 RRAVL
+242 RRDVL
-247 AVVTESLLLSQFSLG
+247 AVVTDSLLLSQFSLG
-262 AEGLA
+262 PEGIA

-275 SSRGGQHT
+275 SGRGVQHA

-340 LAAGTSMGRV
+340 LAAGTSRGRV
-350 ALWHMLTVR
+350 ALWHMVTVS
-359 DPKGDT
+359 DQKGDT
-365 KTQWKLQTPAEVEG
+365 KIHWKLQTPAEVEG
-379 NISLLQWG
+379 NISQLQWG

-397 ISSSRVVIL
+397 SSCVVIL
-406 SEHVMCSHYSQQMAA
+406 SEHVLCSHYSQQIAA

-445 THIRALQVTKDMV
+445 THIRAVQVTKDMV

-464 CITVYEPSGQ
+464 YITVYEPSGQ

-486 AALALH
+486 PALVVH
-492 DENIYTIEPNRVQIR
+492 EENIYTVEPNRVQIR

-515 LLVFSEAEGNPTLL
+515 LLAFSEAEGNPTQL

-534 YLAVGTDTSHVRV
+534 YLAVGTDTCHVRV
-547 FNLTR
+547 FDLTR
-552 REAKALGVTKNLCE
+552 REAKAMGVTKNLSE

-589 VTQVNGRPD
+589 IAQVNGRPD

-611 SYFDFFTGRPESSLA
+611 SHFDFFTGRPESSLA
-626 LSDDS
+626 QSEDS
-631 QRTQCEGELAARC
+631 QRYLCFCLCGLTGTEMKISERFC
-644 PVSQFWDENEPRLFV
+644 
-659 CETVPVNSDLLSSS
+659 LSW
-673 QSQTDKEDVMVV
+673 QEDVLVV

-723 LGEGGDQGQVV
+723 GGDQVV

-739 TPQMPLSSQMVVR
+739 APQVPSSPQMVVR

-803 ARMCVK
+803 AWMCVK
-809 SRRLDVARVCLGNMG
+809 SCRLDVARVCLGNMG
-824 NARAARALRDAEKE
+824 NARAARALRNAEKE
-838 PELEAQVAVLAAQLG
+838 PEVEAQVAVLATQLG

-938 VSLEIYINKM
+938 LSLEIYINKM

-972 YYAFAQDYLSQVR
+972 YYDLAQDYLSQVR
-985 VHCYLGNI
+985 VYCYLGNI

-1110 EDLNETSD
+1110 EDLNENSD

-1146 KYNEALQLCL
+1146 KYHEALQLCL
-1156 DQSLTITDDLAE
+1156 DQSLTITEDLAE
-1168 SLTVPKDSSYLSE
+1168 SLTVPKDSSHLSE

-1207 YTQAGNKTKAMRAL
+1207 YTQAGNKIKAMRAL
-1221 LKSGDTEKIVFFAG
+1221 LKSGDTDKIVFFAG
-1235 VSRQKDIYILAANYL
+1235 VSRQKEIYVMAANYL

-1269 TKGRALDMLAGFYE
+1269 TKGRALDLLAGFYE

-1312 AKGRTGEETDSKL
+1312 AKGRTFDL
-1325 LILTHRLGLIK
+1325 L
-1336 RFIQARRMHEEDPV
+1336 

-1378 VEYYCHHGKF
+1378 VEHYCHHGNF
-1388 QQAWSKVEELRS
+1388 QQAWSKIEDLRS
-1400 ARPNINVSLYV
+1400 TRPNINLSLYV
-1411 SQPSLEALQ
+1411 SQTSLEALQ
-1420 NAAGIRL
+1420 NAAGVRL
-1427 VHGNTNTHTAEDD
+1427 VYRDTDTHAAEDD

>member
-15 SGAAVLISWHPS
+15 SGAALLISWHPS
-27 VCVLAVGSV
+27 MCVLAVGSV
-36 NPSSGGCVDLYLQQG
+36 NASTGGSVDLYLQQG

-68 QWHPTKPLLAVG
+68 LWHPTKPLLAVG
-80 WETGETILL
+80 WETGETVLL
-89 SHPSGEHTP
+89 SHPSGELTP

-159 RPTPP
+159 RPPPP

-176 SGDENALDMFNW
+176 SGDESALDMFNW

-196 FALGPQEGLAF
+196 FALGSQEGLTF
-207 YISAADGSVYSVDE
+207 YISTADGSVYSVDE
-221 QVRSVALLSVE
+221 QARSVPFVSVE
-232 SAVQKMWYSK
+232 SAIQTMWYSK
-242 RRAVL
+242 RRDVL
-247 AVVTESLLLSQFSLG
+247 AVVTDSLLLSQFSLG
-262 AEGLA
+262 PEGIA

-275 SSRGGQHT
+275 SGRGVQHA

-333 FCTSKQV
+333 FCTSKL
-340 LAAGTSMGRV
+340 LAAGTSRGRV
-350 ALWHMLTVR
+350 ALWHMVTVS
-359 DPKGDT
+359 DQKGDT
-365 KTQWKLQTPAEVEG
+365 KIHWKLQTPAEVEG
-379 NISLLQWG
+379 NISQLQWG

-397 ISSSRVVIL
+397 SSCVVIL

-421 VQLTPTQLSLANFN
+421 VQLTPTQLSLANFS

-445 THIRALQVTKDMV
+445 THIRAVQVTKDMV

-464 CITVYEPSGQ
+464 YITVYEPSGQ

-486 AALALH
+486 PALVVH
-492 DENIYTIEPNRVQIR
+492 EENIYTVEPNRVQIR

-515 LLVFSEAEGNPTLL
+515 LLAFSEAEGNPTLL

-534 YLAVGTDTSHVRV
+534 YLAVGTDTCHVRV
-547 FNLTR
+547 FDLTR
-552 REAKALGVTKNLCE
+552 REAKAMGVTKNLSE

-575 SVKCNASGSQLSVL
+575 SVKCNASGSHLSVL
-589 VTQVNGRPD
+589 IAQVQKNS
-598 NKVYFYDIELDTL
+598 NVHCEKLYLNL
-611 SYFDFFTGRPESSLA
+611 
-626 LSDDS
+626 
-631 QRTQCEGELAARC
+631 RTRCEGELAARC

-659 CETVPVNSDLLSSS
+659 CETVPVNSDLLCSS
-673 QSQTDKEDVMVV
+673 QSQTEKDVLVV

-723 LGEGGDQGQVV
+723 VQTHKIQ
-734 STPAA
+734 TPSF
-739 TPQMPLSSQMVVR
+739 LFLRMVVR

-824 NARAARALRDAEKE
+824 NARAARALREAEKE
-838 PELEAQVAVLAAQLG
+838 PEVEAQVAVLATQLS

-877 AGQWQQAVETAETHD
+877 AGKWQQAVETAETHD

-938 VSLEIYINKM
+938 LSLEIYINKM

-972 YYAFAQDYLSQVR
+972 YYDLAQDYLSQVR
-985 VHCYLGNI
+985 VYCYLGNI

-1110 EDLNETSD
+1110 EDLNENSD

-1146 KYNEALQLCL
+1146 KYHEALQLCL
-1156 DQSLTITDDLAE
+1156 DQSLTITEDLAE
-1168 SLTVPKDSSYLSE
+1168 SLTVPKDSSHLSE

-1190 IADCCM
+1190 IAECCM

-1207 YTQAGNKTKAMRAL
+1207 YTQAGNKIKAMRAL

-1235 VSRQKDIYILAANYL
+1235 VSRQKEIYIMAANYL

-1260 IMKNIIGFY
+1260 IMKNIISFY
-1269 TKGRALDMLAGFYE
+1269 TKGRALDLLAGFYE

-1312 AKGRTGEETDSKL
+1312 AKAESKL
-1325 LILTHRLGLIK
+1325 LILTHRLSLVK

-1357 SLLEEKDLDPAV
+1357 SLLDEKDLDPAV

-1378 VEYYCHHGKF
+1378 LIFKMCHISMGLPV
-1388 QQAWSKVEELRS
+1388 W
-1400 ARPNINVSLYV
+1400 
-1411 SQPSLEALQ
+1411 
-1420 NAAGIRL
+1420 
-1427 VHGNTNTHTAEDD
+1427 
-1440 EEVEEDENIN
+1440 
-1450 H
+1450 